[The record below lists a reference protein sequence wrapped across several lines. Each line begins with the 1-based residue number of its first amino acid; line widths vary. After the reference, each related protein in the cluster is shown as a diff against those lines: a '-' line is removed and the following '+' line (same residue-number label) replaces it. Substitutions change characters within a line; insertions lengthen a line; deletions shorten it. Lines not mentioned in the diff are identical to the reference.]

1 MGPATAL
8 VGFKTSLDVA
18 APLSIGIILASALL
32 ASTVSGLVAW
42 VPLRVRPLE
51 VLRHEQRFESSR

>member
-1 MGPATAL
+1 L
-8 VGFKTSLDVA
+8 VAFKTSLDVA
-18 APLSIGIILASALL
+18 APLLIGIILASALL
-32 ASTVSGLVAW
+32 ASAVSGLVAW